1 MLPGF
6 CCRADHTGKKM
17 YTHALLTSVEWRKK
31 TGHSGAHMVLHIIC
45 NGQNTHMRSPVCTA
59 PSAPLFSPAAIARGA
74 VMSIFILLLLLW
86 EKVCPAHSTSK
97 KRTASEWQ
105 QGQQGRLFDHHL
117 LSEEW
122 TRMGKIMFF
131 SSFPLPSPHYSY

>member
-59 PSAPLFSPAAIARGA
+59 PSAPLFPCCYSKRCCNVHFYTPPSIMGKS
-74 VMSIFILLLLLW
+74 MS
-86 EKVCPAHSTSK
+86 STEHEQ

-131 SSFPLPSPHYSY
+131 SSFPLPSPHYYY